1 MYPLARPHA
10 PFVAN
15 TLIALDDFTEA
26 NGATRI
32 VPGSHNW
39 SVPVDPKREVTYA
52 EMPAGSLLVFNGSL
66 WHAGGGNRTSDQRR
80 RSINLNYTL
89 SWLRQQENQYIGIP
103 RETWLALPEKLQRL
117 LGSRSTPPA
126 LSITPIRWSTSKNTH
141 RSSS

>member
-52 EMPAGSLLVFNGSL
+52 EMPAGSLLVFNGSSGTP
-66 WHAGGGNRTSDQRR
+66 AGQPHERSEAPLHQPQLHSFLAPAAGKPVHRYSARDMARLAGKAAATSGFQVDTAG
-80 RSINLNYTL
+80 SVDYTDPL
-89 SWLRQQENQYIGIP
+89 VYFKEH
-103 RETWLALPEKLQRL
+103 
-117 LGSRSTPPA
+117 PP
-126 LSITPIRWSTSKNTH
+126 K
-141 RSSS
+141 